1 MAVNKVV
8 INDKIALNLTG
19 DTVTPSDLVEGVTAH
34 DATGMQIT
42 GTRPATGGTDTS
54 DATATAGDIA
64 KGKTAYVQGEKVTGT
79 VDTVEAKQ
87 YTMENASVS
96 YDGSHILHSK
106 KFQYPA
112 LYKEGASVKLRTSPS
127 TYGNATAA
135 DVAKGKTMTSAAG
148 LKVVGTNTNDADTS
162 DADAT
167 AGDIAKGK
175 TAYVQGEKVTG
186 TVDTVEAKQYTM
198 ENASV
203 SYDGS
208 HILHSKKFQY
218 PALYKEGAS
227 VKLRTSP
234 STYGNATAA
243 DVAKGKTMT
252 SAAGL
257 KVVGTN
263 TNDADTSDADAT
275 ASDIAKGKTAYVQGA
290 KVTGTAE
297 PAESNN
303 NVEAYAITSTSP
315 SVNFKRTDGAIKI
328 WGYGT
333 MTSSGGWGQQT
344 TSLVAFEGDKYHKG
358 AIYGSPSSTSLSLS
372 ISNGKLSGLPSGLT
386 AISAIV
392 TRGI

>member
-8 INDKIALNLTG
+8 INDKIALDLTG

-167 AGDIAKGK
+167 AA
-175 TAYVQGEKVTG
+175 
-186 TVDTVEAKQYTM
+186 
-198 ENASV
+198 
-203 SYDGS
+203 
-208 HILHSKKFQY
+208 
-218 PALYKEGAS
+218 
-227 VKLRTSP
+227 
-234 STYGNATAA
+234 
-243 DVAKGKTMT
+243 
-252 SAAGL
+252 
-257 KVVGTN
+257 
-263 TNDADTSDADAT
+263 
-275 ASDIAKGKTAYVQGA
+275 DIAKGKTAYVQGA

-315 SVNFKRTDGAIKI
+315 SVSFKRTDGAIKI

-358 AIYGSPSSTSLSLS
+358 AIYGGPSSTSLSLS

>member
-8 INDKIALNLTG
+8 INDAVVLDLTG
-19 DTVTPSDLVEGVTAH
+19 DTVTPSDLVEGVTVH

-167 AGDIAKGK
+167 A
-175 TAYVQGEKVTG
+175 
-186 TVDTVEAKQYTM
+186 
-198 ENASV
+198 
-203 SYDGS
+203 
-208 HILHSKKFQY
+208 
-218 PALYKEGAS
+218 
-227 VKLRTSP
+227 
-234 STYGNATAA
+234 
-243 DVAKGKTMT
+243 
-252 SAAGL
+252 
-257 KVVGTN
+257 
-263 TNDADTSDADAT
+263 
-275 ASDIAKGKTAYVQGA
+275 SDIAKGKTAYVQGA
-290 KVTGTAE
+290 KVTGTTNYAGSSNAGGSATSAE
-297 PAESNN
+297 KLNN
-303 NVEAYAITSTSP
+303 SLTIKLNGTSQGAWDGSSAKTIDITAASVGATNVTL
-315 SVNFKRTDGAIKI
+315 RR
-328 WGYGT
+328 W
-333 MTSSGGWGQQT
+333 
-344 TSLVAFEGDKYHKG
+344 
-358 AIYGSPSSTSLSLS
+358 
-372 ISNGKLSGLPSGLT
+372 
-386 AISAIV
+386 
-392 TRGI
+392 

>member
-8 INDKIALNLTG
+8 INDKTVLDLTG

-162 DADAT
+162 DAT
-167 AGDIAKGK
+167 
-175 TAYVQGEKVTG
+175 
-186 TVDTVEAKQYTM
+186 
-198 ENASV
+198 
-203 SYDGS
+203 
-208 HILHSKKFQY
+208 
-218 PALYKEGAS
+218 
-227 VKLRTSP
+227 
-234 STYGNATAA
+234 ATAA
-243 DVAKGKTMT
+243 DI
-252 SAAGL
+252 AA
-257 KVVGTN
+257 
-263 TNDADTSDADAT
+263 
-275 ASDIAKGKTAYVQGA
+275 GKTAYVQGA

-315 SVNFKRTDGAIKI
+315 SVSFRRTDGTIKI

-344 TSLVAFEGDKYHKG
+344 TSLIAFAGDKYYKS
-358 AIYGSPSSTSLSLS
+358 AVYGSPSSTSLSLS

-386 AISAIV
+386 AINAVV

>member
-8 INDKIALNLTG
+8 INDAVVLDLTG

-167 AGDIAKGK
+167 A
-175 TAYVQGEKVTG
+175 
-186 TVDTVEAKQYTM
+186 
-198 ENASV
+198 
-203 SYDGS
+203 
-208 HILHSKKFQY
+208 
-218 PALYKEGAS
+218 
-227 VKLRTSP
+227 
-234 STYGNATAA
+234 
-243 DVAKGKTMT
+243 
-252 SAAGL
+252 
-257 KVVGTN
+257 
-263 TNDADTSDADAT
+263 
-275 ASDIAKGKTAYVQGA
+275 SDIAKGKTAYVQGA

-303 NVEAYAITSTSP
+303 NVEAYAVTDTSP
-315 SVNFKRTDGAIKI
+315 SVSFRRTDGTIKI

-372 ISNGKLSGLPSGLT
+372 ISNGKLTGLPSGLT

>member
-8 INDKIALNLTG
+8 INDKIALDLTG

-42 GTRPATGGTDTS
+42 GTRPATSGTDTS
-54 DATATAGDIA
+54 DATATAKDIA
-64 KGKTAYVQGEKVTGT
+64 RGKTAYVQGKKITG
-79 VDTVEAKQ
+79 K
-87 YTMENASVS
+87 
-96 YDGSHILHSK
+96 
-106 KFQYPA
+106 
-112 LYKEGASVKLRTSPS
+112 LYEYV
-127 TYGNATAA
+127 
-135 DVAKGKTMTSAAG
+135 KGKKLEMWVSAG
-148 LKVVGTNTNDADTS
+148 GSQYLIVNKRGYICISMPHELNDEILRIGCTIELGADPS
-162 DADAT
+162 LFGDA
-167 AGDIAKGK
+167 
-175 TAYVQGEKVTG
+175 V
-186 TVDTVEAKQYTM
+186 
-198 ENASV
+198 
-203 SYDGS
+203 
-208 HILHSKKFQY
+208 
-218 PALYKEGAS
+218 
-227 VKLRTSP
+227 
-234 STYGNATAA
+234 AA

-275 ASDIAKGKTAYVQGA
+275 ASDIAKGRTAYVQGA
-290 KVTGTAE
+290 KVTGKLTEYLAGETLSYYTSGDEEITIERDSDSDNISIKIHCFDDDKIMRHNSYIKLGADAILFGNATAADVAKGKTFTSAAGVNVTGTAE
-297 PAESNN
+297 PAKSNN
-303 NVEAYAITSTSP
+303 NVEAYAVTDTSP

-358 AIYGSPSSTSLSLS
+358 AIYGGPSSTSLSLS
-372 ISNGKLSGLPSGLT
+372 ISNGKLTGLPSGLT

>member
-1 MAVNKVV
+1 M
-8 INDKIALNLTG
+8 
-19 DTVTPSDLVEGVTAH
+19 TPSDLVEGVTAH

-54 DATATAGDIA
+54 DAT
-64 KGKTAYVQGEKVTGT
+64 
-79 VDTVEAKQ
+79 
-87 YTMENASVS
+87 
-96 YDGSHILHSK
+96 
-106 KFQYPA
+106 
-112 LYKEGASVKLRTSPS
+112 
-127 TYGNATAA
+127 
-135 DVAKGKTMTSAAG
+135 
-148 LKVVGTNTNDADTS
+148 
-162 DADAT
+162 AT

-344 TSLVAFEGDKYHKG
+344 MSLVAFEGDKYHKG

-372 ISNGKLSGLPSGLT
+372 ISNGKLTGLPSGLT

>member
-8 INDKIALNLTG
+8 INDKTAIDLTG

-42 GTRPATGGTDTS
+42 GTRPATSGTDTS
-54 DATATAGDIA
+54 DATATEEDIA
-64 KGKTAYVQGEKVTGT
+64 RNKTEYVQGKKITG
-79 VDTVEAKQ
+79 K
-87 YTMENASVS
+87 
-96 YDGSHILHSK
+96 
-106 KFQYPA
+106 
-112 LYKEGASVKLRTSPS
+112 LYEYV
-127 TYGNATAA
+127 
-135 DVAKGKTMTSAAG
+135 KGKKLEMWVSAG
-148 LKVVGTNTNDADTS
+148 GSQYLIVNKRGYICISMPHELNDEILRIGCTIELGADPS
-162 DADAT
+162 LFGDA
-167 AGDIAKGK
+167 
-175 TAYVQGEKVTG
+175 V
-186 TVDTVEAKQYTM
+186 
-198 ENASV
+198 
-203 SYDGS
+203 
-208 HILHSKKFQY
+208 
-218 PALYKEGAS
+218 
-227 VKLRTSP
+227 
-234 STYGNATAA
+234 AA

-275 ASDIAKGKTAYVQGA
+275 ASDIAKGRTAYVQGA
-290 KVTGTAE
+290 KVTGKLTEYLAGETLSYYTSGDEEITIERDSDSDNISIKIHCFDDDKIMRHNSYIKLGADAILFGNATAADVAKGKTFTSAAGVNVTGTAE
-297 PAESNN
+297 PAKSNN
-303 NVEAYAITSTSP
+303 NVEAYAVTDTSP

-372 ISNGKLSGLPSGLT
+372 ISNGKLTGLPSGLT
-386 AISAIV
+386 AINAIV

>member
-8 INDKIALNLTG
+8 INDKTAIDLTG

-42 GTRPATGGTDTS
+42 GTRPATSGTDTS
-54 DATATAGDIA
+54 DATATEEDIA
-64 KGKTAYVQGEKVTGT
+64 RNKTAYVQGKKITG
-79 VDTVEAKQ
+79 K
-87 YTMENASVS
+87 
-96 YDGSHILHSK
+96 
-106 KFQYPA
+106 
-112 LYKEGASVKLRTSPS
+112 LYEYV
-127 TYGNATAA
+127 
-135 DVAKGKTMTSAAG
+135 KGKKLEMWVSAG
-148 LKVVGTNTNDADTS
+148 GSQYLIVNKRGYICISMPHELNDEILRIGCTIELGADPS
-162 DADAT
+162 LFGDA
-167 AGDIAKGK
+167 
-175 TAYVQGEKVTG
+175 V
-186 TVDTVEAKQYTM
+186 
-198 ENASV
+198 
-203 SYDGS
+203 
-208 HILHSKKFQY
+208 
-218 PALYKEGAS
+218 
-227 VKLRTSP
+227 
-234 STYGNATAA
+234 AA

-275 ASDIAKGKTAYVQGA
+275 ASDIAKGRTAYVQGA
-290 KVTGTAE
+290 KVTGKLTEYLAGETLSYYTSGDEEITIERDSDSDNISIKIHCFDDDKIMRHNSYIKLGADAILFGNATAADVAKGKTFTSAAGVNVTGTAE
-297 PAESNN
+297 PAKSNN
-303 NVEAYAITSTSP
+303 NVEAYAVTDTSP

-344 TSLVAFEGDKYHKG
+344 MSLVAFEGDKYHKG

-372 ISNGKLSGLPSGLT
+372 ISNGKLTGLPSGLT

>member
-8 INDKIALNLTG
+8 INDAVVLDLTG

-54 DATATAGDIA
+54 DAT
-64 KGKTAYVQGEKVTGT
+64 
-79 VDTVEAKQ
+79 
-87 YTMENASVS
+87 
-96 YDGSHILHSK
+96 
-106 KFQYPA
+106 
-112 LYKEGASVKLRTSPS
+112 
-127 TYGNATAA
+127 
-135 DVAKGKTMTSAAG
+135 
-148 LKVVGTNTNDADTS
+148 
-162 DADAT
+162 AT

-333 MTSSGGWGQQT
+333 MTSSGGWGQQI

>member
-8 INDKIALNLTG
+8 INDAVVLDLTG

-167 AGDIAKGK
+167 A
-175 TAYVQGEKVTG
+175 
-186 TVDTVEAKQYTM
+186 
-198 ENASV
+198 
-203 SYDGS
+203 
-208 HILHSKKFQY
+208 
-218 PALYKEGAS
+218 
-227 VKLRTSP
+227 
-234 STYGNATAA
+234 
-243 DVAKGKTMT
+243 
-252 SAAGL
+252 
-257 KVVGTN
+257 
-263 TNDADTSDADAT
+263 
-275 ASDIAKGKTAYVQGA
+275 SDIAKGKTAYVQGA

-303 NVEAYAITSTSP
+303 NVEAYAVTDTSP
-315 SVNFKRTDGAIKI
+315 SVSFRRTDGTIKI